1 MLQESQFRQLQS
13 ESMRHVREVD
23 LTHKRY
29 LYSQINWDARLIGI
43 RGARGTGKTTMLL
56 QYIKEHYADLSKV
69 LYVTLDSFSFQLIT
83 LYDVAEYA
91 YTHGIDALFVDEVH
105 YMLQWGQ
112 QIKRI
117 FDSFADL
124 KIVYTG
130 SSMLQID
137 EAQTDLSRRQ
147 TVYDLHGFSFR
158 EYLLFKGIY
167 RHDAISLEDV
177 LNNHTSLEMEQML
190 REGKIVN
197 TIGDMPRRIAFLQCV
212 GSRDEKVGNHYCS
225 KLCCV
230 TAVKQAIEVKKL
242 IPQCEVYVFY
252 MDLRMWGQH
261 FEELYRQA
269 QTDYNIKFIRGRI
282 SEAGG
287 TFDRRV
293 QIKAEDTLM
302 GRPMKLT
309 VDLFVLMVGMEASQ
323 GTRSLAAQAGIAG
336 EYGFAQA
343 CDPHT
348 SDNCTARDGLF
359 VAGSCKRPMTLTDT
373 LADARSA
380 AWEVLRYLHS
390 GLK

>member
-1 MLQESQFRQLQS
+1 MKKVAVIGAGPAGIEAASLLAAQGLQVALFEKESQPL
-13 ESMRHVREVD
+13 HN
-23 LTHKRY
+23 LTDKAF
-29 LYSQINWDARLIGI
+29 LFPNFADARQVSERLLEKLHTPGI
-43 RGARGTGKTTMLL
+43 ALLKDTPVVSLLAPTAGGSWQVNGQGFDAVLLTSGYTTFDARR
-56 QYIKEHYADLSKV
+56 KEELGY
-69 LYVTLDSFSFQLIT
+69 
-83 LYDVAEYA
+83 
-91 YTHGIDALFVDEVH
+91 
-105 YMLQWGQ
+105 
-112 QIKRI
+112 
-117 FDSFADL
+117 
-124 KIVYTG
+124 
-130 SSMLQID
+130 
-137 EAQTDLSRRQ
+137 
-147 TVYDLHGFSFR
+147 
-158 EYLLFKGIY
+158 GIY
-167 RHDAISLEDV
+167 PGI
-177 LNNHTSLEMEQML
+177 HTSLEMEQML

-348 SDNCTARDGLF
+348 ADSCTARDGLF